1 MNKHNII
8 TYLSFNGDCEEA
20 VNAYINA
27 FGGKISYLSRW
38 DENNSEKES
47 QNGKIMHIRFT
58 LGETNMAAGDDFEGE
73 TPNMA
78 AKLMI
83 DMETEEEALK
93 SIEILRE
100 GGKVI
105 SELAPH
111 PEPDDGGMGCII
123 TDKYGF
129 TWIITCPNPGKRDN

>member
-1 MNKHNII
+1 
-8 TYLSFNGDCEEA
+8 
-20 VNAYINA
+20 
-27 FGGKISYLSRW
+27 
-38 DENNSEKES
+38 
-47 QNGKIMHIRFT
+47 
-58 LGETNMAAGDDFEGE
+58 MAAGDDFEGE

-111 PEPDDGGMGCII
+111 AEPDDGGMGCII